1 MTETNVVNDGGTVEL
16 EFVNE
21 EGGTDFTTGVRARFS
36 AAGVDDA
43 RTAYGDTE
51 AEALR
56 RLADRLEKMFDDGEG
71 VERVT
76 ITNDLIP
83 VGIFE
88 DRVDEYTSP
97 LRDHEDLDVSKDT
110 PPSITREDANE
121 NITD

>member
-1 MTETNVVNDGGTVEL
+1 MTETNIVNDGGTVEL

-51 AEALR
+51 AEALH
-56 RLADRLEKMFDDGEG
+56 RLADRLERMFDDGEEA
-71 VERVT
+71 ERVE
-76 ITNDLIP
+76 ITNNLVP
-83 VGIFE
+83 VGVFE

-97 LRDHEDLDVSKDT
+97 LRDHENLDASKDG
-110 PPSITREDANE
+110 S
-121 NITD
+121 